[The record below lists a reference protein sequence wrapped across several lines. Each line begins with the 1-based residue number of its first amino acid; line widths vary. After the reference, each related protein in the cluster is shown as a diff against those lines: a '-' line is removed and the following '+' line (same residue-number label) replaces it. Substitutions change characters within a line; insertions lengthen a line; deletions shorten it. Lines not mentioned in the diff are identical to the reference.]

1 MKITFYGATKEVTGS
16 KHLLSIN
23 GVNIMLD
30 YGMHQGKRSEAT
42 ALNKKIP
49 INPDKI
55 DFLILS
61 HAHIDHS
68 GLLPLLV
75 KNGYKNRIFA
85 TKATKDLID
94 IMLRDSGHIQEMDV
108 EYINKKKAKR
118 GEPLVEPLYT
128 VEDAQNVMPLVHGV
142 NYYEK
147 VKLTDEISFTF
158 YDAGHILGSAQV
170 LLEFKENGET
180 KRLLFTGDL
189 GRENL
194 PIIRDPD
201 TIEKA
206 DAMISES
213 TYGGRLHGD
222 ITDVTGR
229 FKDIIL
235 RTHKRGGKIVIP
247 SFSVGRTQEVVYE
260 LNKLV
265 EAHEVPL
272 MPVYVDSPL
281 SVNATDVFKKH
292 RECFDDETWAMI
304 NNHDDPF
311 GFKMLTYIRD
321 VEESK
326 RLNECN
332 KPCIIIS
339 ASGMCEAGRIRHHLK
354 HNISD
359 ERNTIMIVGY
369 MARNTLGRRIREKE
383 KDVKIFG
390 EMYPVK
396 AEVVVFDEFSA
407 HGDQRDLI
415 KHIKSASP
423 KNLFLVHGEEN
434 QINILKEKTLETF
447 QTNINIPNYGDAFE
461 LR

>member
-1 MKITFYGATKEVTGS
+1 MEITFYGATKEVTGS
-16 KHLLSIN
+16 KHFVTIN

-42 ALNKKIP
+42 KLNKKIP
-49 INPDKI
+49 VNPQNI

-75 KNGYKNRIFA
+75 KKGYKNKIFT

-108 EYINKKKAKR
+108 EYINKKKTKR
-118 GEPLVEPLYT
+118 GESLVEPLYT
-128 VEDAQNVMPLVHGV
+128 VADAENVMPLVHGV

-147 VKLTDEISFTF
+147 VKLTDDISFTLF
-158 YDAGHILGSAQV
+158 DAGHILGSAQV
-170 LLEFKENGET
+170 LLEYKENGLT
-180 KRLLFTGDL
+180 KKLFFTGDL
-189 GRENL
+189 GRQNL

-201 TIEKA
+201 TIEKV
-206 DAMISES
+206 DYMISES

-222 ITDVTGR
+222 ITDVSGR
-229 FKDIIL
+229 FREIIL

-265 EAHEVPL
+265 ESHQVPV

-292 RECFDDETWAMI
+292 RECYDDETWEMI

-311 GFKMLTYIRD
+311 GFKRLTYIRD

-326 RLNECN
+326 KLNECN

-354 HNISD
+354 HSISD
-359 ERNTIMIVGY
+359 KRNTIMIVGY
-369 MARNTLGRRIREKE
+369 MARNTLGRRIREGEKE
-383 KDVKIFG
+383 VKIFG
-390 EMYPVK
+390 EKYPVN

-407 HGDQRDLI
+407 HGDQKDLI

-423 KNLFLVHGEEN
+423 KELFLVHGEET
-434 QINILKEKTLETF
+434 QIEALQSKVLETIE
-447 QTNINIPNYGDAFE
+447 TKPYIPNYGESFK
-461 LR
+461 L